1 MQSMRK
7 IQIMSYLKK
16 GAEFT
21 FTHEFRGDVYTVEVT
36 VLEECKPC
44 AMAAIGR
51 PYITGPGPYL
61 GLIPKLGGEWIP
73 HDHPLLTPLDG
84 YRGMLTAADAAYHHQ
99 IGS

>member
-7 IQIMSYLKK
+7 FQIMAYLKK
-16 GAEFT
+16 GALFT

-61 GLIPKLGGEWIP
+61 ELRPKRRGQCVP
-73 HDHPLLTPLDG
+73 ADHPLLDPFGG
-84 YRGMLTAADAAYHHQ
+84 YPGLLAAAQATYHHQ
-99 IGS
+99 I

>member
-7 IQIMSYLKK
+7 FQIMTYLKK

-21 FTHEFRGDVYTVEVT
+21 FTYDFGAVAYAVDVT
-36 VLEECKPC
+36 VFGECRPC

-61 GLIPKLGGEWIP
+61 ELRPKRRGQCVP
-73 HDHPLLTPLDG
+73 ADHPLLDPFGG
-84 YRGMLTAADAAYHHQ
+84 YPGLLAAAQAAYHHQ
-99 IGS
+99 I